1 MICLLLYFIVNLCM
15 TCILFYVEIICSFF
29 SISNLVNW
37 VISDLLVNEG
47 LKNRKLSHLVHMI
60 LGLILSLVLLKNRR
74 HGFSMFTNVCVTFV
88 LHKC

>member
-1 MICLLLYFIVNLCM
+1 M

-60 LGLILSLVLLKNRR
+60 LGLILSLVLLKNRA
-74 HGFSMFTNVCVTFV
+74 HGFSMFTNVCVIFV